1 LDIKGNAG
9 TNTTPLSRE
18 GSNEPSATAGDAPLV
33 KRNWYQQ
40 LWDSF
45 KTPGSAVQII
55 VAALL
60 AIAIGLGVSTS
71 VSDIPEAV
79 PIILEIPGSL
89 WLRALRATVLP
100 LIVVAMILAVQ
111 NLMTMK
117 DGGGKLARYT
127 ILWYVGTTIIA
138 IVISTILV
146 DLVWRP
152 MMTVADAETIAVSEE
167 QAADI
172 EERGG
177 MAPHD
182 VVVQVFESFIPNN
195 VVSAVANDELL
206 AVLVS
211 AIVVGCLIKGPD
223 SSILRAV
230 REVEKIVMW
239 IITFLIKLAPIGV
252 FFLILSNLF
261 TLDIDDIGQNLGVL
275 IGASIVN
282 MAIHLFVVFP
292 LLYFIFV
299 RENFYTFWFKCS
311 RSWITAW
318 ASASSAATMP
328 VTLQVAA
335 ERGIP
340 NLVANFT
347 IPLGTL
353 INMDGTAIY
362 FPTVV
367 VFLAATQ
374 GMSLNAGDYA
384 IIVLLSTLSSIAT
397 TPIPSSSLVLTLI
410 IAESTG
416 IPITGV
422 YALVVAVDW
431 FIDRFRTMLNVSGD
445 LLASRVMT
453 KLTGITDQDSADFAP
468 NEQVQRVMSDVGIA
482 QQHNQHMPHH
492 QTKEMA

>member
-1 LDIKGNAG
+1 
-9 TNTTPLSRE
+9 
-18 GSNEPSATAGDAPLV
+18 
-33 KRNWYQQ
+33 
-40 LWDSF
+40 
-45 KTPGSAVQII
+45 
-55 VAALL
+55 
-60 AIAIGLGVSTS
+60 
-71 VSDIPEAV
+71 
-79 PIILEIPGSL
+79 
-89 WLRALRATVLP
+89 
-100 LIVVAMILAVQ
+100 
-111 NLMTMK
+111 MK

-127 ILWYVGTTIIA
+127 IYWYVGTTIIA

-152 MMTVADAETIAVSEE
+152 LMTVADAETIAVSEE
-167 QAADI
+167 QQADI
-172 EERGG
+172 DERGG

-195 VVSAVANDELL
+195 VASALANDELL

-230 REVEKIVMW
+230 REIEKIVMW
-239 IITFLIKLAPIGV
+239 IITFLIKLAPVGV

-261 TLDIDDIGQNLGVL
+261 TLNIEDIGQNLGVL
-275 IGASIVN
+275 VGASIVN
-282 MAIHLFVVFP
+282 MAIHMFIVFP
-292 LLYFIFV
+292 ILYFIFM

-318 ASASSAATMP
+318 ATASSAATMP

-335 ERGIP
+335 ERKIP
-340 NLVANFT
+340 HMVANFT

-353 INMDGTAIY
+353 VNMDGTAIY

-374 GMSLNAGDYA
+374 GMPLNAGDYA
-384 IIVLLSTLSSIAT
+384 IIVLLATLSSIAT

-410 IAESTG
+410 IAESVS
-416 IPITGV
+416 IPITGM
-422 YALVVAVDW
+422 YAVVVAIDW
-431 FIDRFRTMLNVSGD
+431 FIDRFRTLVNVSGD
-445 LLASRVMT
+445 LLASKIMA
-453 KLTGITDQDSADFAP
+453 KLTGITDEDSADFEP
-468 NEQVQRVMSDVGIA
+468 NEQAQRVMSNAGVV
-482 QQHNQHMPHH
+482 QQQNQHMPHN

>member
-1 LDIKGNAG
+1 MYERA
-9 TNTTPLSRE
+9 
-18 GSNEPSATAGDAPLV
+18 
-33 KRNWYQQ
+33 
-40 LWDSF
+40 
-45 KTPGSAVQII
+45 
-55 VAALL
+55 
-60 AIAIGLGVSTS
+60 ST
-71 VSDIPEAV
+71 D
-79 PIILEIPGSL
+79 
-89 WLRALRATVLP
+89 TV
-100 LIVVAMILAVQ
+100 
-111 NLMTMK
+111 
-117 DGGGKLARYT
+117 
-127 ILWYVGTTIIA
+127 
-138 IVISTILV
+138 
-146 DLVWRP
+146 
-152 MMTVADAETIAVSEE
+152 E
-167 QAADI
+167 Q
-172 EERGG
+172 
-177 MAPHD
+177 
-182 VVVQVFESFIPNN
+182 
-195 VVSAVANDELL
+195 
-206 AVLVS
+206 
-211 AIVVGCLIKGPD
+211 
-223 SSILRAV
+223 
-230 REVEKIVMW
+230 
-239 IITFLIKLAPIGV
+239 TFLIKLAPIGV

-282 MAIHLFVVFP
+282 MAIHLFVVFVRSTRTHMLTSKTTDFFFFQP

-410 IAESTG
+410 IAE
-416 IPITGV
+416 
-422 YALVVAVDW
+422 
-431 FIDRFRTMLNVSGD
+431 R
-445 LLASRVMT
+445 
-453 KLTGITDQDSADFAP
+453 
-468 NEQVQRVMSDVGIA
+468 
-482 QQHNQHMPHH
+482 
-492 QTKEMA
+492 

>member
-1 LDIKGNAG
+1 MDIKGNAA
-9 TNTTPLSRE
+9 TNMTQLSRE
-18 GSNEPSATAGDAPLV
+18 GSNEPSTTAGDVPLV

-45 KTPGSAVQII
+45 KTPGSAIQII
-55 VAALL
+55 VAALI

-71 VSDIPEAV
+71 VDNIPEAV
-79 PIILEIPGSL
+79 PVILEIPGSL

-111 NLMTMK
+111 NLKNMEA
-117 DGGGKLARYT
+117 GGGKLARFT

-138 IVISTILV
+138 IVVSTILV

-152 MMTVADAETIAVSEE
+152 LMTVADEATRAISEE
-167 QAADI
+167 DAADI
-172 EERGG
+172 EEKGG
-177 MAPHD
+177 MAAHD

-195 VVSAVANDELL
+195 VASALANDELL

-211 AIVVGCLIKGPD
+211 AVVVGCLIKGPD
-223 SSILRAV
+223 SSLLRAV
-230 REVEKIVMW
+230 REIEKIVMK

-261 TLDIDDIGQNLGVL
+261 TLNISDIGQNLGVL
-275 IGASIVN
+275 VGASIAN
-282 MAIHLFVVFP
+282 MAIHLFIVFP
-292 LLYFIFV
+292 ILYFIFL
-299 RENFYTFWFKCS
+299 RGNFYTFWFKCA

-318 ASASSAATMP
+318 ATASSAATLP
-328 VTLQVAA
+328 VTLSVAA
-335 ERGIP
+335 ERSVP
-340 NLVANFT
+340 NMVANFT

-374 GMSLNAGDYA
+374 GMPLNAGDYA
-384 IIVLLSTLSSIAT
+384 IIVLLATLSSIAT

-410 IAESTG
+410 IAESVG
-416 IPITGV
+416 IPITGM
-422 YALVVAVDW
+422 YAVVVAIDW
-431 FIDRFRTMLNVSGD
+431 LVDRFRTLVNVSGD
-445 LLASRVMT
+445 LLASKVMA
-453 KLTGITDQDSADFAP
+453 KLTGITDEDSADFAP
-468 NEQVQRVMSDVGIA
+468 NEQVQRVMSDAGMTQRINT
-482 QQHNQHMPHH
+482 QHEA
-492 QTKEMA
+492 KEVV